1 MIHRSVAHA
10 TFTLE
15 HHYAAARGRVFRA
28 WGDRRARQQWF
39 VATDDAVKDY
49 QIDFRIGGRE
59 HSAYHPPGLAPCVYA
74 AQFLDIVPDER
85 IIYSHELLV
94 NDTRV
99 SAAISTAEFR
109 PDGTGTRLIYTEQTA
124 YFDDTP
130 AAGGRIPGTRFLFHR
145 LGHYLETA
153 ETA

>member
-1 MIHRSVAHA
+1 MTVRSVAHA

-15 HHYAAARGRVFRA
+15 HRYPAARSRVFRA

-39 VATDDAVKDY
+39 VALDDAVEDY

-59 HSAYHPPGLAPCVYA
+59 HSAYQPPGLARCLYA

-85 IIYSHELLV
+85 IIYAHELVV

-99 SAAISTAEFR
+99 SAAISTVEFR
-109 PDGTGTRLIYTEQTA
+109 PDGAGTRLIYTEQTA

-145 LGHYLETA
+145 LAHYLDTA
-153 ETA
+153 EAA